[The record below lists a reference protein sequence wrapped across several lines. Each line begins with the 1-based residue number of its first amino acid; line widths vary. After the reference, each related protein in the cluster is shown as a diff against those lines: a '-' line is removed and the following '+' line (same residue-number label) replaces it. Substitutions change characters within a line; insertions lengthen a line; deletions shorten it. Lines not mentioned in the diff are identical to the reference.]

1 MAVLEDACVPSLDS
15 IIHARKYLDFML
27 RDHDFFINKQK
38 IFSKPSLK
46 ERRNKPTRAKG
57 KGPVMDEGSMVRIPS
72 LKHRA
77 YIGKYLGLFTN

>member
-46 ERRNKPTRAKG
+46 EQRNKPTRAKG
-57 KGPVMDEGSMVRIPS
+57 ERTSDGRRQYGQNSF
-72 LKHRA
+72 A
-77 YIGKYLGLFTN
+77 QT